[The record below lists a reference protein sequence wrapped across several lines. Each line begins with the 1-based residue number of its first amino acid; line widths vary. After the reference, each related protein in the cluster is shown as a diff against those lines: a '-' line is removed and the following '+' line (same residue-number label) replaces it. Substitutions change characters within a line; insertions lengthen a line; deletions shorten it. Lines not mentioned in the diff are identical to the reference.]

1 MVSKHPLTVLVSSR
15 KNREVV
21 MNQVLET
28 TVKNTNDLNIK
39 EIVVAVDLSPHSEKT
54 AAYAAKFAKS
64 CGASITLVHVFAPEY
79 ITEFTTQEVHET
91 YREEER
97 EAKRTLDKL
106 ADHIRETYGECGFEF
121 RIGDPAEEV
130 TLVAKELDADLIV
143 TASHHPH
150 FLGRLFGLDQAPR
163 ILHKARC
170 PVLVYHEEKELA
182 EV

>member
-1 MVSKHPLTVLVSSR
+1 
-15 KNREVV
+15 